1 MMCLL
6 LAGCVTTTDTAATEG
21 VPPEAADP
29 LAVCVVWLPISW
41 SSKDTDQT
49 IAEAK
54 ANNRAHAGWGCPQ

>member
-1 MMCLL
+1 MSRKLLPLAMMCLL

-29 LAVCVVWLPISW
+29 LA
-41 SSKDTDQT
+41 DTDQT
-49 IAEAK
+49 IAEVK